1 MIAKLEK
8 ISDRTYRLVAGILY
22 AVLAIF
28 TLYASFAMYT
38 RISMWSF
45 SDLGPLGAIT
55 LIGCILLAVGIL
67 FSMSELVL
75 GGIIANIALWVL
87 KLIILLRHRIY
98 VIYVPILIYRVL
110 IIALFVFAL
119 MTLAGKST
127 KSFQRIAIYIRLF
140 CFVLALFPLS
150 VPLSFSSLFWEYLCP
165 LIEAIAFISLL
176 MLIYRGSICMPKKTA
191 ISQHTKSNNV
201 SSKIETLSNLK
212 DLLDAGTITQEEFDT
227 KKQQLLE

>member
-28 TLYASFAMYT
+28 ALYIVIIDFLYANVY
-38 RISMWSF
+38 
-45 SDLGPLGAIT
+45 LPNVIT
-55 LIGCILLAVGIL
+55 LIGYILLAVGIL
-67 FSMSELVL
+67 FSMRELVL
-75 GGIIANIALWVL
+75 GGIIANIAQCVF
-87 KLIILLRHRIY
+87 KLIILLCY
-98 VIYVPILIYRVL
+98 GIYVPSLIYRVL

-127 KSFQRIAIYIRLF
+127 KSFQSIAIYIRLF

-150 VPLSFSSLFWEYLCP
+150 VRLSFSSLFSEYLCP
-165 LIEAIAFISLL
+165 LIETIAFISLL
-176 MLIYRGSICMPKKTA
+176 MLIFRGSICMPKKTA

-201 SSKIETLSNLK
+201 SSKIETLSKLK

>member
-75 GGIIANIALWVL
+75 GGIIANIALSVIKL
-87 KLIILLRHRIY
+87 LIIMLCHRPY
-98 VIYVPILIYRVL
+98 VLGLIYRVL

-119 MTLAGKST
+119 MTLAGKAT
-127 KSFQRIAIYIRLF
+127 KSYQSIAIYIRLF

-150 VPLSFSSLFWEYLCP
+150 VPHIFFSLFSKYFYP
-165 LIEAIAFISLL
+165 LIETIAFISLL